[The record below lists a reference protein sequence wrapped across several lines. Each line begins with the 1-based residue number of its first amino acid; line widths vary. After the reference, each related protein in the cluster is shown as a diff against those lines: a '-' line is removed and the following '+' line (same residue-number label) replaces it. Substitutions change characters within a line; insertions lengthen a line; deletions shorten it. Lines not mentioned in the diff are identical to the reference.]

1 VSEITR
7 SKKNPK
13 TDQKKD
19 PEKGVGVDASF
30 PENWPKYFKD
40 RLILENPNSTIGV
53 ITLWMPKENVSEV
66 LEPKTYSVCGQL
78 YTKRG
83 INYILRNILANPK
96 IQNLVMCGID
106 RQESGEALKK
116 FFEDGFEED
125 LDSNGDLKS
134 WKIKGDEK
142 ATIHKQI
149 PSKYLEKIRKHVKLY
164 DLREASFSDVAKK
177 ISDVHNASQNDRPFC
192 KPITFPEPEK
202 TAPETYPSDRS
213 VFKIRRD
220 FIGDAWLDVLKTATR
235 FGRKIPGMYGDV
247 GQVANLCVVIEKE
260 DPDNPQM
267 YDYFNFDKKQLDLYI
282 KGFFDKNEKKSE
294 VYTYGERIFDCEG
307 VDQEEIMVEKL
318 KRFEYDRGAL
328 AVLWN
333 PAIDNFP
340 PKNTEIKEKG
350 QTKKWRVPCLVMIL
364 GQVVNE
370 KLDMTA
376 VFRNND
382 VYGAWP
388 LNAFALRAFQ
398 KNIAKKIGK
407 ELGALTTISHI
418 AEIYELNWDDAKEIV
433 RKNDSLSSTCQYDPR
448 SYHIV
453 TIEGSQINVV
463 FHSPDGSKELA
474 SYSIDG
480 IKNKSA
486 RDLSAMIL
494 KDMLVSD
501 LGAACDLGRQLAKA
515 ESAVKLGLEFEQ
527 DQPLKFKP

>member
-1 VSEITR
+1 MV
-7 SKKNPK
+7 
-13 TDQKKD
+13 
-19 PEKGVGVDASF
+19 ASDKSLDELF
-30 PENWPKYFKD
+30 KNWPKYFKD
-40 RLILENPNSTIGV
+40 RLILGNPNSTVGI

-66 LEPKTYSVCGQL
+66 LKLDTYSVCGQL
-78 YTKRG
+78 YTKQG

-134 WKIKGDEK
+134 WKVKGDEK

-149 PSKYLEKIRKHVKLY
+149 SRKYLEKIRENVKLY
-164 DLREASFSDVAKK
+164 DLREAALANVSKKVAK
-177 ISDVHNASQNDRPFC
+177 VHKSSINTKPFC
-192 KPITFPEPEK
+192 KSITFPEPEK
-202 TAPETYPSDRS
+202 TTPETYPSDGS

-220 FIGDAWLDVLKTATR
+220 YIGDAWLDVLKTVTR

-267 YDYFNFDKKQLDLYI
+267 YNYFNFDKKQLALYI

-307 VDQEEIMVEKL
+307 VDQAEIMVEKL

-328 AVLWN
+328 AVLWKPN
-333 PAIDNFP
+333 TDNFP
-340 PKNTEIKEKG
+340 PKDTEIQKMG

-370 KLDMTA
+370 KFDMTSI
-376 VFRNND
+376 FRNND

-388 LNAFALRAFQ
+388 LNTFALRAFQ
-398 KNIAKKIGK
+398 KDIGQKIGK
-407 ELGALTTISHI
+407 ELGTLTTISHI
-418 AEIYELNWDDAKEIV
+418 AEIYELNWEESKTIV
-433 RKNDSLSSTCQYDPR
+433 QENDRLARACHYDPR

-453 TIEGSQINVV
+453 TITGSQINVV
-463 FHSPDGSKELA
+463 FHSPDGGRELA
-474 SYSIDG
+474 SYFIDG
-480 IKNKSA
+480 TKHKAA

-494 KDMLVSD
+494 KDLLICD

-515 ESAVKLGLEFEQ
+515 ESAVKLGLDFEQ
-527 DQPLKFKP
+527 DQDLKFKP

>member
-1 VSEITR
+1 VSKIIQ
-7 SKKNPK
+7 S
-13 TDQKKD
+13 KKD
-19 PEKGVGVDASF
+19 PKKDSKTVSDF
-30 PENWPKYFKD
+30 PKNWPKYFKD
-40 RLILENPNSTIGV
+40 RLILQNPNSTVGV
-53 ITLWMPKENVSEV
+53 VTLWMPKENVADH
-66 LEPKTYSVCGQL
+66 LEQNTYSVCGQL
-78 YTKRG
+78 YTKQG
-83 INYILRNILANPK
+83 INYIVRNILSNPK
-96 IQNLVMCGID
+96 IRNLIMCGVD
-106 RQESGEALKK
+106 RQESGEALRK
-116 FFEDGFEED
+116 FFEDGFEES
-125 LDSNGDLKS
+125 LDSNGDLKV

-149 PSKYLEKIRKHVKLY
+149 PSEYLEKIRKNVKFY

-177 ISDVHNASQNDRPFC
+177 VSDVHNADKNVKPFC

-202 TAPETYPSDRS
+202 TAPETYPSDGS

-220 FIGDAWLDVLKTATR
+220 FIGDAWLDVLKTVTR

-267 YDYFNFDKKQLDLYI
+267 YNYFNFDKKQLDLYI

-307 VDQEEIMVEKL
+307 IDQSEIMVEKL

-328 AVLWN
+328 AVLWKPN
-333 PAIDNFP
+333 TDNFP

-364 GQVVNE
+364 GQVVNG

-376 VFRNND
+376 IFRNND

-398 KNIAKKIGK
+398 KDIAEKIDK
-407 ELGALTTISHI
+407 ELGTLTTISHI
-418 AEIYELNWDDAKEIV
+418 AEIYELNWEDAKEIV
-433 RKNDSLSSTCQYDPR
+433 QENDSLSGTCQYDPR
-448 SYHIV
+448 SYYIV
-453 TIEGSQINVV
+453 TVEGPKITVA
-463 FHSPDGSKELA
+463 FYSPDGSKELA
-474 SYSIDG
+474 LYSVDG
-480 IKNKSA
+480 TKPKSA
-486 RDLSAMIL
+486 RDLSARIL